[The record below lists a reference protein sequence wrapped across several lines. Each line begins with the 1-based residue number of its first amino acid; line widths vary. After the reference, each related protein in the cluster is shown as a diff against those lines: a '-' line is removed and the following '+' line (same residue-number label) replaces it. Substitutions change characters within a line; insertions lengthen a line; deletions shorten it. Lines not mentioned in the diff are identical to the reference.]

1 MNKDKIKQELK
12 QEIKILIDYLDYN
25 TPSNYTTMK
34 KNHMLIELI
43 KEKLLYC
50 QYCQK
55 PKVKTLEQKLIDA
68 GFNNKYLGGS
78 GYSCYYN
85 KICLV
90 LIGYEE
96 KTAKI
101 SYCLD
106 SEENGICFIVNKIND
121 HDQIFADI
129 AYLESRINN
138 E

>member
-1 MNKDKIKQELK
+1 MNNDKIKQEL
-12 QEIKILIDYLDYN
+12 QYLIDNLDYN
-25 TPSNYTTMK
+25 KASNYIAMMMENGKTYTV
-34 KNHMLIELI
+34 IELI

-50 QYCQK
+50 QK
-55 PKVKTLEQKLIDA
+55 TKEKTLEQKLIEA
-68 GFNNKYLGGS
+68 KFNNKCLGGS
-78 GYSCYYN
+78 GYSCYHN

-90 LIGYEE
+90 LISYEE

-129 AYLESRINN
+129 AYLESRIK
-138 E
+138 